1 MKLSAR
7 NQIKGIV
14 SKVEDGAVNG
24 IVHLKFDG
32 GVITGTITMNAI
44 HELGLKK
51 DVPATAIIKATEV
64 MVGLGDMKLSA
75 RNKLKGVITRID
87 IGAVNA
93 VVEIETAGSH
103 KITADI
109 TINAVKELGLQ
120 VGMEAVAVIKATSVM
135 FAAD

>member
-14 SKVEDGAVNG
+14 SNVEDGAVNG
-24 IVHLKFDG
+24 IVHLQFDG

-51 DVPATAIIKATEV
+51 GAPATAIIKATEV

-135 FAAD
+135 FTAD